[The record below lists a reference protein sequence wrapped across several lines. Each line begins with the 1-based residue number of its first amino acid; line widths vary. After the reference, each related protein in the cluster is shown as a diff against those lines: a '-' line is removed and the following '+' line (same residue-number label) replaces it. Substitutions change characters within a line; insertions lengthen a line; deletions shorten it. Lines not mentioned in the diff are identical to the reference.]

1 MASRRQRTCQSYS
14 YIFYHLI
21 YIHVNIYVN
30 NINKSNFCCTSK
42 TLLLS
47 KLSTKFTLVWILMW
61 AVWPSP
67 LYQALSLGQ
76 WCVEVFSDEVQGRAR
91 HQCCAHR
98 SSPEHCPSA
107 QNGTAA
113 KFFHRWVLPPTD
125 GWPLSTDMSS
135 GLVLQQKK
143 YTIIIITSQIYPQ
156 STKVGSMLLIGC
168 WHYTD
173 LTILLIHQVLDVIM

>member
-30 NINKSNFCCTSK
+30 NINKSHFCCTSK
-42 TLLLS
+42 TFLLS

-76 WCVEVFSDEVQGRAR
+76 WCVEVFSDEVQGGAR
-91 HQCCAHR
+91 HQWSLISRAL
-98 SSPEHCPSA
+98 SIS

-143 YTIIIITSQIYPQ
+143 YTIIIIISQISPQ

>member
-30 NINKSNFCCTSK
+30 NINKSHFCCTSK

-76 WCVEVFSDEVQGRAR
+76 WCVEVFSDEVQGGAR
-91 HQCCAHR
+91 HQWSLISRAL
-98 SSPEHCPSA
+98 SIS

-143 YTIIIITSQIYPQ
+143 YTIIIIISQISPQ

-168 WHYTD
+168 WH
-173 LTILLIHQVLDVIM
+173 LILQYYWFIKF

>member
-1 MASRRQRTCQSYS
+1 MASRRQWTCQSYS

-30 NINKSNFCCTSK
+30 NINKSHFCCTSK

-76 WCVEVFSDEVQGRAR
+76 WCVEVFSDEVQGGAR
-91 HQCCAHR
+91 HQWSLISRAL
-98 SSPEHCPSA
+98 SIS

-143 YTIIIITSQIYPQ
+143 YTIIIIISQISPQ

>member
-76 WCVEVFSDEVQGRAR
+76 WCVEVFSDEVQGGAR
-91 HQCCAHR
+91 HQWSLISRAL
-98 SSPEHCPSA
+98 SIS

>member
-30 NINKSNFCCTSK
+30 NINKSIFCCTSK

-76 WCVEVFSDEVQGRAR
+76 WCVEVFSDEVQGGAR
-91 HQCCAHR
+91 HQWSLISRAL
-98 SSPEHCPSA
+98 SIS